1 MSYYNHLK
9 LETDSI
15 NSVTDSI
22 RYADPQN
29 KKFIIPAVIIG
40 IIIISKFI
48 LLFIHYNSFKSY
60 DFTGISTT
68 YFQIAM
74 VVLCLFL
81 LKCILVVINF
91 KDYGINNKQTFALS
105 IICFV
110 LCIISTI
117 VLNYIAHV
125 EDSEA
130 IKFYNEVQE
139 SVENNTKKQK
149 NKFEEM
155 YYKTETLKEKQSEN
169 KFYELKLVVADR
181 VQNSNILSTRL
192 YMNFV
197 TLKYYYHSYFD
208 GDPMYYYGFLNLFS
222 KIYLVGG
229 IYFSFTKKREL
240 KDIQKTP

>member
-15 NSVTDSI
+15 NSATDFINSTN
-22 RYADPQN
+22 PQN
-29 KKFIIPAVIIG
+29 RKFIIPAVIIG

-48 LLFIHYNSFKSY
+48 LLFIHYDSFKSY

-68 YFQIAM
+68 YFPIAM

-81 LKCILVVINF
+81 LKCILVVISF
-91 KDYGINNKQTFALS
+91 KDDGINNKQTFTLS
-105 IICFV
+105 IICFI
-110 LCIISTI
+110 LFIISTI

-155 YYKTETLKEKQSEN
+155 YSKTVTLNEQESED
-169 KFYELKLVVADR
+169 KFYELKLIVADR

-197 TLKYYYHSYFD
+197 TLKYYYYSYFD
-208 GDPMYYYGFLNLFS
+208 GDPMYYYGFLNIFP

-229 IYFSFTKKREL
+229 IYFSLAKKREL
-240 KDIQKTP
+240 KYIPKTP